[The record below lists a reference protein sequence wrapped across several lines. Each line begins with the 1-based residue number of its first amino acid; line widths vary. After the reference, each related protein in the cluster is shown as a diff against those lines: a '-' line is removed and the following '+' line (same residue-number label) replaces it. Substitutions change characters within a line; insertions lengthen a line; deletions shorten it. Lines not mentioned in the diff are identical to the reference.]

1 VVALLLGG
9 DQLLQSRLEEQI
21 AVSEAMQQDAKSGM
35 AGEITRG
42 LVGLH
47 TEYYGKGPTKA
58 RTYMVNDT
66 VVCLLYGGF
75 TTVEQ
80 TLITEGNS
88 EAVHD
93 MRHSFQMAM
102 EERFTQV
109 VQEATERKVVA
120 YLSQIHS
127 SPDIA
132 VELFVLEPAKKPVT
146 SEHEQD
152 PSQGDVAGEAKS
164 G

>member
-1 VVALLLGG
+1 
-9 DQLLQSRLEEQI
+9 
-21 AVSEAMQQDAKSGM
+21 VSEATQHDAKDAKSGI

-42 LVGLH
+42 LVRLH

-80 TLITEGNS
+80 TLIEEGNS

-93 MRHSFQMAM
+93 MRHSFQTAM
-102 EERFTQV
+102 EERFTHV
-109 VQEATERKVVA
+109 VQDATGRKVVA

-132 VELFVLEPAKKPVT
+132 VELFVMEPAKKPVVL
-146 SEHEQD
+146 EHEQD
-152 PSQGDVAGEAKS
+152 LTQGDVPGEAKS
-164 G
+164 D